1 MIDIGIIGAGPAG
14 LAAAIYVQRAGKHAV
29 LFEAQSYGGKIIN
42 VQKIANYPAIKEI
55 SGYEFAT
62 NLYEQ
67 AVALGAE
74 VKTARVAGIE
84 DKGDFKVLKTS
95 EGDFET
101 RAVIIATG
109 ASNKPLGVDNEE
121 DFLGKGVSYC
131 ATCDGAFFKG
141 RDVAVVGG
149 GDTAF
154 EDALFLTNY
163 CNKVYLIH
171 RRDEFKANETTVA
184 ELKSKSNV
192 EFVLNSTVQELKGT
206 NKLESIVVVDTDG
219 NRRTIEVAGL
229 FVAVGQA
236 PSNTAFLNVVKLDK
250 VGFIEAEEDCLT
262 NTPGVFVAGDT
273 RTKKVRQLTTACA
286 DGAVAALA
294 ACSYIK

>member
-67 AVALGAE
+67 AIALGAE

-84 DKGDFKVLKTS
+84 DKGDSKVLKTS
-95 EGDFET
+95 EGNYEV

-109 ASNKPLGVDNEE
+109 ASNKPLGVSNEALY
-121 DFLGKGVSYC
+121 LGKGVSYC

-171 RRDEFKANETTVA
+171 RRDEFKANETTIA
-184 ELKSKSNV
+184 ELKNKDNV
-192 EFVLNSTVQELKGT
+192 EFVLNSTVDKLNGT
-206 NKLESIVVVDTDG
+206 NKLESIEIVDKDG
-219 NRRTIEVAGL
+219 NKRTIEVAGI
-229 FVAVGQA
+229 FIAVGQA
-236 PSNTAFLNVVKLDK
+236 PSNTAFENVVSLDK
-250 VGFIEAEEDCLT
+250 IGFIEAAEDCT
-262 NTPGVFVAGDT
+262 TKTPGVFVAGDT

-294 ACSYIK
+294 ACNYIK